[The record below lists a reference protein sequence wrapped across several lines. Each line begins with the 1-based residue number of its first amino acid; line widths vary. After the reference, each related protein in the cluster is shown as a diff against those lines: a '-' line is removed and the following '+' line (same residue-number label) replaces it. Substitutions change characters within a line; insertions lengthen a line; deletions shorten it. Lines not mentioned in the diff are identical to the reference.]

1 MLSCPSCHAGALRR
15 SRARNRRE
23 AAIMQ
28 LTPFRYFRCH
38 DCSTRVLRLKPSGGK
53 SASSHPF
60 ARRGMIRVLRVVLI
74 IALVIAAFYFI
85 VSPYLDLGTPVSPH
99 HR

>member
-38 DCSTRVLRLKPSGGK
+38 DCSTRVLQSWQRK
-53 SASSHPF
+53 S
-60 ARRGMIRVLRVVLI
+60 
-74 IALVIAAFYFI
+74 
-85 VSPYLDLGTPVSPH
+85 VSYTHLTLPTKA
-99 HR
+99 